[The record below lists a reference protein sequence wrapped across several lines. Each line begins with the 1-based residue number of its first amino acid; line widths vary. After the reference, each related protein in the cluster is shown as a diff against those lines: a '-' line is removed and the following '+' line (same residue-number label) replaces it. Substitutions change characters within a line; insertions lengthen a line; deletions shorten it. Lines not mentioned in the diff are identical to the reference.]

1 MKIFSI
7 NDNIVIS
14 ILYFVIPSSRWPPA
28 VVSSGVSVGGLPRSQ
43 SSFSMVRV
51 LSERTVYVM
60 VLFIL
65 LLLCP
70 LLQ

>member
-43 SSFSMVRV
+43 SSSMVRV
-51 LSERTVYVM
+51 LPERTVYVM

>member
-43 SSFSMVRV
+43 PSSMVRV